1 MMNPHTGLRLAFALA
16 SFSLTLGSFAQR
28 ELSLV
33 KAQTLG
39 VENAYAMQRARID
52 VQVAQRDVKEI
63 LATGLP
69 QVNASFDFNHFLDI
83 PTQVVPASSFDP
95 TAPDDIVLELSFGT
109 TQSATVGLNATQLI
123 FSGSYLVGL
132 KASQVLAD
140 AKALAVDAS
149 EVETRR
155 LVAEAYVTALAA
167 EVNVETLDRALT
179 LVKSSEQELRELAN
193 EGLVESVDADQLQ
206 LTRQTL
212 EQQLGTARLQE
223 ALTKKLLLFQ
233 CGLEVNESVVL
244 TDNLES
250 LTAVAVPEAVQA
262 QLNLTAIPA
271 LEEQR
276 RYLALAELDVQNR
289 RAEGL
294 PQVAAFYSNSS
305 QAFRDPEFPVLADQN
320 NWYPSQIVGLSVN
333 MPIWTSFGG
342 KQRVEKA
349 KLQVLTA
356 ESGLEQME
364 SAARLEHANAKA
376 TFLDAQAALKTA
388 EAQRDLASRILTR
401 IESGHKEGVRSS
413 FELNTAQNQL
423 LEAEG
428 NLIGAQLAWL
438 TAQQRLIASNPR
450 P

>member
-1 MMNPHTGLRLAFALA
+1 MNPHLGRRLALTLA
-16 SFSLTLGSFAQR
+16 AVSLTLGSVAQR

-39 VENAYAMQRARID
+39 AENAYAMQRARID
-52 VQVAQRDVKEI
+52 VQVAARDVKEL

-69 QVNASFDFNHFLDI
+69 QVSASFDVNHFLDI

-95 TAPDDIVLELSFGT
+95 EAPEDLVLELSFGT
-109 TQSATVGLNATQLI
+109 TQTATAGFNASQLI

-132 KASQVLAD
+132 KASQVFAD
-140 AKALAVDAS
+140 AKALAVDAT

-155 LVAEAYVTALAA
+155 MVAEAVATALAA
-167 EVNVETLDRALT
+167 EANVEMLDRALT

-206 LTRQTL
+206 LTRQAL
-212 EQQLGTARLQE
+212 EQQLSTGRLQAE
-223 ALTKKLLLFQ
+223 LTKQLLLFQ
-233 CGLEVNESVVL
+233 CGLDVDEDVVL
-244 TDNLES
+244 TDDLEV
-250 LTAVAVPEAVQA
+250 LTTVTVPEAVQGN
-262 QLNLTAIPA
+262 LNLSAIPA

-276 RYLALAELDVQNR
+276 RYVALAELDVQNR

-294 PQVAAFYSNSS
+294 PQVAAFYSNST

-376 TFLDAQAALKTA
+376 TFLDAQAALVTA
-388 EAQRDLASRILTR
+388 KAQRDLANRILTR

-428 NLIGAQLAWL
+428 KLIGAQLAWL